1 MFGAFPGDDLEDD
14 PLMGFHARAMNQMSV
29 MMNSVMSETFGNVMG
44 GMGMGMG
51 MPMGLLAPGM
61 MPLMPRPRGLDPF
74 MAPPPPAANGL
85 SFSSSSVTSMTMGPD
100 GRPQVYRATS
110 TTKAAPGG
118 VRETTRT
125 VQDSKSGVKKMAV
138 GHHLGPR
145 AHIVEKSQDT
155 RTGQFEENVQLVN
168 LSDDETEEF
177 NHEWETATRGYG
189 SRRSAVGGQQQQQ
202 RRIAHYGGVTIEDVT
217 EDTNRQQLALP
228 PPPSH
233 ERGKKRDHHG
243 SGGSSRA
250 AKQHRSK
257 HDY

>member
-1 MFGAFPGDDLEDD
+1 
-14 PLMGFHARAMNQMSV
+14 MNQMNA

-44 GMGMGMG
+44 GMGMG

-74 MAPPPPAANGL
+74 MTPPPPANGL

-100 GRPQVYRATS
+100 GRPQVYQATS

-155 RTGQFEENVQLVN
+155 RTGQLEENVQLVN

-189 SRRSAVGGQQQQQ
+189 SRRSAVGGQQQQ

-228 PPPSH
+228 PPPSTSPQRVRPPKSPSTSLPCTSH